1 MSEQNKLSETEFGR
15 LKLVQKDTIEIIT
28 GLGELEYQKTLL
40 QKQIDDLKKTAI
52 EIKNREQEL
61 LKELSDKYGT
71 ISLNLETGEFS

>member
-28 GLGELEYQKTLL
+28 SLGELEYQKILL